1 MLASLLACGVDY
13 GSALRMRFARA
24 AWLVTAKNEMSQT
37 DRNDGVRD
45 ATQADI
51 QKFMCG

>member
-1 MLASLLACGVDY
+1 MRYGEAVWLMTARSDSL
-13 GSALRMRFARA
+13 SKS
-24 AWLVTAKNEMSQT
+24 TE
-37 DRNDGVRD
+37 DGVRD